1 VLSPRHSPSP
11 CRGLAGI
18 DPPPAA
24 RQRWS
29 DGPVP
34 GYTGGFGE
42 PTCTTCHFDAPAEL
56 TEDELTIEGVP
67 GRFEPGTRYELA
79 VVLRDPRLE
88 RAGFQLAA
96 RYADGPEQ
104 GRQAGELSALGE
116 RAEVIAHGEP
126 PVLYARQTREGA
138 RPEEPGSARW
148 TLAWTA
154 PEDPSAAVVFHAAAN
169 AANYDDSELGDV
181 VHSGSVRSEP
191 PSSLTPP
198 GTARPRSS
206 TPGAGAPCR

>member
-1 VLSPRHSPSP
+1 MSGRDDRGRPEIAVLLAAGLVLAATLPIVHEPR
-11 CRGLAGI
+11 
-18 DPPPAA
+18 AA
-24 RQRWS
+24 AVA

-42 PTCTTCHFDAPAEL
+42 PTCTTCHFDAPAEPA
-56 TEDELTIEGVP
+56 DDALTIEGVP
-67 GRFEPGTRYELA
+67 GTFEPGTRYELA

-104 GRQAGELSALGE
+104 GRQAGGLSALGE
-116 RAEVIAHGEP
+116 RAEVVTHGEP

-138 RPEEPGSARW
+138 RPEAPGSARW

-154 PEDPSAAVVFHAAAN
+154 PEEPSGAVVFHAAAN

-181 VHSGSVRSEP
+181 VHTGSVES
-191 PSSLTPP
+191 
-198 GTARPRSS
+198 RSS
-206 TPGAGAPCR
+206 PR